1 MGRLDKSQ
9 TAELVALPN
18 WNQVI
23 LEPSSRPSSLFG
35 TILDAASAGIS
46 FSTAGDVALVTLDGR
61 ALGLKASVTMVNTV
75 VNVPAS

>member
-1 MGRLDKSQ
+1 MLWARWVKVKPWSYSS
-9 TAELVALPN
+9 VF
-18 WNQVI
+18 

-61 ALGLKASVTMVNTV
+61 ALALKVSVTMVNPV

>member
-35 TILDAASAGIS
+35 TILDAAENSAPYN
-46 FSTAGDVALVTLDGR
+46 
-61 ALGLKASVTMVNTV
+61 LGYEYLSDCDIKHLS
-75 VNVPAS
+75 

>member
-9 TAELVALPN
+9 TPELVAMSY

-35 TILDAASAGIS
+35 TIFDAAKTSALCKPGAEYLFDCDIRHLS
-46 FSTAGDVALVTLDGR
+46 
-61 ALGLKASVTMVNTV
+61 
-75 VNVPAS
+75 